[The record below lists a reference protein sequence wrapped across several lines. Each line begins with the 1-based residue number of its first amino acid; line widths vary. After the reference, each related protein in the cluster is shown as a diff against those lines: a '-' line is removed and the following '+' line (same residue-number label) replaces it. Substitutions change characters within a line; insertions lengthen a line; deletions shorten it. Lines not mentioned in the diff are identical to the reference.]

1 MIERLYERPLGEYL
15 ARLHRAS
22 QDVDNKVATIDEAVS
37 LYGVNK
43 LDLCQLVLEK
53 AEWNQYVRG
62 YSEEL

>member
-22 QDVDNKVATIDEAVS
+22 EDVNNKVATIDEATT

-43 LDLCQLVLEK
+43 VDLCQLVLEK
-53 AEWNQYVRG
+53 AEWIRYVSG
-62 YSEEL
+62 YAEEI

>member
-22 QDVDNKVATIDEAVS
+22 EDVNNKVATIDEAVS

-62 YSEEL
+62 YAEEL

>member
-22 QDVDNKVATIDEAVS
+22 EDIDNKVATIDEAVA

-53 AEWNQYVRG
+53 AEWNQSVRG

>member
-22 QDVDNKVATIDEAVS
+22 EDVNNKVATIDEATT

-43 LDLCQLVLEK
+43 VDLCQLVLEK

-62 YSEEL
+62 YAEEI

>member
-15 ARLHRAS
+15 AKLHQAS
-22 QDVDNKVATIDEAVS
+22 EDVNNKVSTIDEAVS

-53 AEWNQYVRG
+53 AEWNRYVSG

>member
-22 QDVDNKVATIDEAVS
+22 EDVNNKVSTIDEAVS

-62 YSEEL
+62 YAEEL